1 MDIEDRLKLLRK
13 ERRSRSRA
21 QSVRKTWE
29 KLEGDEALTV
39 KEKLERLINLTRKEP
54 GAERP
59 EPGPAFE
66 PAAREGVQ
74 FFENAFALDG
84 SYGQIPVGLG
94 LEIPGEILAFLSRDP
109 GFAGLDLST
118 ALFLDLETTG
128 LAGGTGTIPFLV
140 GLGYYRDGTF
150 KVGQFFLG
158 DPAEEARLV
167 DELGRF
173 LKELDIR
180 SVVTY
185 NGKAFDLPILETR
198 FILHRRRLPLSGLPH
213 LDFLFSARGLWRHK
227 YESCRLSHLAH
238 EIVQAERAEDI
249 PSAEVPVRYFHYLR
263 SGDFSVIE
271 PVLYHNQED
280 ILSLLGVITAGAVL
294 AAHDPEAAERGE
306 LDAMDLVGVARL
318 HESAGNIDKSVTL
331 FEQALQR
338 GLAGETS
345 VRVKRKLS
353 AHFKRSK
360 DWTRAVTIWQEMTS
374 GNDPA
379 CFRELAIYY
388 EHREKNYGEALKAA
402 EEGLVI
408 AMDFSLELR
417 RDFEKR
423 IERLRLKMKRR
434 EGRR

>member
-13 ERRSRSRA
+13 ERRARSRA
-21 QSVRKTWE
+21 QSVRSTWE
-29 KLEGDEALTV
+29 KLESDETLTV
-39 KEKLERLINLTRKEP
+39 KEKLERLISLTRQEP
-54 GAERP
+54 ARP
-59 EPGPAFE
+59 PRELEEDSE
-66 PAAREGVQ
+66 PAAREGVR
-74 FFENAFALDG
+74 FFENGYALDG

-94 LEIPGEILAFLSRDP
+94 LEIPGEILAFLSRDA

-118 ALFLDLETTG
+118 SIFLDLETTG
-128 LAGGTGTIPFLV
+128 LAGGTGTVPFLV
-140 GLGYYRDGTF
+140 GLGYYRDEKF
-150 KVGQFFLG
+150 MVGQYFLG
-158 DPAEEARLV
+158 DLAEEERFI
-167 DELGRF
+167 DELVRF
-173 LKELDIR
+173 FKELDVR

-198 FILHRRRLPLSGLPH
+198 FILHRRRFPLAGLPH

-227 YESCRLSHLAH
+227 YESCRLCHLAR
-238 EIVQAERAEDI
+238 EIVQAERGEDI
-249 PSAEVPVRYFHYLR
+249 PSAEVPVRYFQYLR
-263 SGDFSVIE
+263 NGDFSLLE

-331 FEQALQR
+331 FEKALQH
-338 GLAGETS
+338 GLTGETS

-353 AHFKRSK
+353 THFKRSK
-360 DWTRAVTIWQEMTS
+360 EWSRAVTIWQEMTA

-379 CFRELAIYY
+379 CFRELAMYY

-402 EEGLVI
+402 EEGLAV
-408 AMDFSLELR
+408 AMDLSLELR

-423 IERLRLKMKRR
+423 IERLKVKIERHQ
-434 EGRR
+434 GRR